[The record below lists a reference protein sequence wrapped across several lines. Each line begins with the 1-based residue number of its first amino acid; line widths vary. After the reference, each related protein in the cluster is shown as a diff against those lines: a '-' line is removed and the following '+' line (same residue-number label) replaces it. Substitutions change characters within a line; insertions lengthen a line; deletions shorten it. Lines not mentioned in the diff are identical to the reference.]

1 MGFCLI
7 LIGVIIHSCSATGN
21 IYALDSVAIYDGLFM
36 PENIIGTNLQVKIVV
51 NIECFDNFQFSESRQ
66 FCGLS
71 GWVGLAC
78 PPLATTG
85 KGMCIHYI
93 WMDGSIL

>member
-36 PENIIGTNLQVKIVV
+36 PENIIGTNLQVI
-51 NIECFDNFQFSESRQ
+51 NCCNF
-66 FCGLS
+66 
-71 GWVGLAC
+71 
-78 PPLATTG
+78 
-85 KGMCIHYI
+85 
-93 WMDGSIL
+93 